1 MKTKEQLSKQLLD
14 MKFVQTTANTFK
26 KEVDGKMYLVDFKNK
41 QVCRQ
46 EGEYGMTRIDNDE
59 ADATLMSLQ
68 ELCEYVVEP
77 TADDVPEEVKDEIV
91 DQPIEEEIPA
101 ANNLVPIQ
109 TTQKHTIR
117 GIKGI
122 VPQLCEC
129 GKIKIGKKGQVTTS
143 RHGNQFRPPSKLDH
157 FEITTTEKQNDDYV
171 IDHAVMATLPDNP
184 TQIPVMLLYDSPDL
198 NFFTSYAY
206 YDSAQC
212 QCRGD
217 GEYAVKADGT
227 QIECNPETCKF
238 ATTGKCK
245 PNGVLSVVL
254 RNAPRVG
261 GVYKFRTTGWN
272 SIRNL
277 MSSIEFIHGLTGGR
291 LVGLPL
297 MLTLQQK
304 TTVIPGTKTPTT
316 IYHVNLE
323 YMGTIED
330 LLNTAANRL
339 ATADQVAA
347 LEAKAT
353 EMRALPESAEECK
366 DIVEE
371 FYFNENCKYNQG

>member
-1 MKTKEQLSKQLLD
+1 MKSKEELIPVLETKS
-14 MKFVQTTANTFK
+14 FVNLNGNIWQCAREGK
-26 KEVDGKMYLVDFKNK
+26 KYIVDFKN
-41 QVCRQ
+41 QEVCIAGGDDGLDRLYSVPDDDFLCRMQ
-46 EGEYGMTRIDNDE
+46 T
-59 ADATLMSLQ
+59 
-68 ELCEYVVEP
+68 LCEYVVEP
-77 TADDVPEEVKDEIV
+77 TADDVPEECKADVASQNERIV
-91 DQPIEEEIPA
+91 EEEQAVVEVMPADVKVIP
-101 ANNLVPIQ
+101 NKV
-109 TTQKHTIR
+109 TIR

-122 VPQLCEC
+122 APQLCEC
-129 GKIKIGKKGQVTTS
+129 GKIKIGKKGNTAS
-143 RHGNQFRPPSKLDH
+143 SGRFRLPTKLDH
-157 FEITTTEKQNDDYV
+157 FEITTTEKKNDDFV
-171 IDHAVMATLPDNP
+171 IDDAVMATLPENP
-184 TQIPVMLLYDSPDL
+184 TQIPVMLLYDAPDL

-217 GEYAVKADGT
+217 GEIAVKVDGT

-238 ATTGKCK
+238 ATCVPAKCK

-304 TTVIPGTKTPTT
+304 TTVIPNTKTATT
-316 IYHVNLE
+316 IYHVNIE

-339 ATADQVAA
+339 ATPEQVAA
-347 LEAKAT
+347 LEARAT
-353 EMRALPESAEECK
+353 EMRALPESTEECK
-366 DIVEE
+366 DIVDE
-371 FYFNENCKYNQG
+371 FYPEVIQG